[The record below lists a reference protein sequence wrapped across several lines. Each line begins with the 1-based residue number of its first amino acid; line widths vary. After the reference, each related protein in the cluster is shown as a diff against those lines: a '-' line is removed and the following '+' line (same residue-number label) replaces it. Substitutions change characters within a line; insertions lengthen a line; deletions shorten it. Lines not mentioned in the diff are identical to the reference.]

1 MTWVWRRSRSAWRT
15 LAISTESTELRN
27 GLSFDLEDWYQVLYF
42 DAHFPR
48 TQWAECES
56 RLEPVTRRL
65 LGILDEYGAKAT
77 FFVLGWNAERMPHLI
92 EAIQRRGHEIASH
105 GFSHHL
111 IYRQGRE
118 AFASDLGRSLRVLK
132 EITGLPVKGFRAP
145 SFSITRES
153 TWALPILLEHGIAYD
168 SSVLPARRP
177 YCGIPGAPTRPWRF
191 ADSDGRTLV
200 EAPPSTM
207 SLLGWKLPFG
217 GGGYFRLLPYP
228 LVRLGL
234 RRANRAGIPGF
245 VYLHPWE
252 LDPSQPRVAIRLRHR
267 FQHYVNLNRTEPK
280 LRRLLSDF
288 RFVPYSRMIETLP
301 ALPVLGNDSLRN

>member
-1 MTWVWRRSRSAWRT
+1 VTWVWGRSRNVWRT

-42 DAHFPR
+42 DAHFSR
-48 TQWAECES
+48 DQWAECES

-65 LGILDEYGAKAT
+65 LRILDEYGAKAT
-77 FFVLGWNAERMPHLI
+77 FFVLGWNAERMPRLI
-92 EAIQRRGHEIASH
+92 EAIHRRGHEIGSH
-105 GFSHHL
+105 GFDHHL

-118 AFASDLGRSLRVLK
+118 AFASDLGRSLRVLQD
-132 EITGLPVKGFRAP
+132 ITGLPVKGFRAP

-153 TWALPILLEHGIAYD
+153 TWAFSVLLEHGIVYD

-177 YCGIPGAPTRPWRF
+177 YCGIPGTPSRPWRF
-191 ADSDGRTLV
+191 ASPDGRTLI
-200 EAPPSTM
+200 EAPPSTL
-207 SLLGWKLPFG
+207 SLLGWSLPFG

-234 RRANRAGIPGF
+234 RRANRAGIPAV

-252 LDPSQPRVAIRLRHR
+252 LDPSQPRVPVRWLHR
-267 FQHYVNLNRTEPK
+267 FQHYVNLDRTEAK

-288 RFVPYSRMIETLP
+288 KFVPYSHMIETLP
-301 ALPVLGNDSLRN
+301 ALPVLGKEVLGN

>member
-1 MTWVWRRSRSAWRT
+1 VTWVWRPSRNAWRT
-15 LAISTESTELRN
+15 LATSTESTELCN

-48 TQWAECES
+48 SQWPECES

-65 LGILDEYGAKAT
+65 LEILDEYEAKAT
-77 FFVLGWNAERMPHLI
+77 FFVLGWNAERMPHLV
-92 EAIQRRGHEIASH
+92 EAIQRHGHEIGSH
-105 GFSHHL
+105 GFGHHL

-118 AFASDLGRSLRVLK
+118 AFTDDLGRSLRVLQN
-132 EITGLPVKGFRAP
+132 ITGLPIKGFRAP

-153 TWALPILLEHGIAYD
+153 TWALSVLLEHGIVYD

-191 ADSDGRTLV
+191 ASCDGRTLV
-200 EAPPSTM
+200 EAPPSTL

-234 RRANRAGIPGF
+234 RRANRAGIPA
-245 VYLHPWE
+245 VIYLHPWE
-252 LDPSQPRVAIRLRHR
+252 LDPAQPRVPVRWRHR
-267 FQHYVNLNRTEPK
+267 FQHYVNLDRTEAK
-280 LRRLLSDF
+280 LKRLLGDF
-288 RFVPYSRMIETLP
+288 KFVPFSHMIESLR
-301 ALPVLGNDSLRN
+301 ALPVLGNDALGD

>member
-1 MTWVWRRSRSAWRT
+1 
-15 LAISTESTELRN
+15 LDISTNSPELRN

-42 DAHFPR
+42 DACFPR
-48 TQWAECES
+48 DRWAECES

-77 FFVLGWNAERMPHLI
+77 FFVLGWNAERMPHLV
-92 EAIQRRGHEIASH
+92 ETIQRHGHEIGSH
-105 GFSHHL
+105 GFGHHL

-118 AFASDLGRSLRVLK
+118 AFASDLFRSLRVLRD
-132 EITGLPVKGFRAP
+132 ITGMPIKGFRAP

-153 TWALPILLEHGIAYD
+153 TWALAVLMEHGIVYD

-191 ADSDGRTLV
+191 ASSDGRTLI
-200 EAPPSTM
+200 EAPPSTL
-207 SLLGWKLPFG
+207 SLLGWRMPFG
-217 GGGYFRLLPYP
+217 GGGYFRLLPYQ

-234 RRANRAGIPGF
+234 RRANRAAVPAL

-252 LDPSQPRVAIRLRHR
+252 LDPLQPRVSVPWQHR
-267 FQHYVNLNRTEPK
+267 FQHYVNLTRTEAK

-288 RFVPYSRMIETLP
+288 TFVPYSRVIETLR
-301 ALPVLGNDSLRN
+301 ALPVLGNDALNN

>member
-1 MTWVWRRSRSAWRT
+1 
-15 LAISTESTELRN
+15 LAISTESTELHN

-65 LGILDEYGAKAT
+65 LEILDEYGAKAT

-132 EITGLPVKGFRAP
+132 GITGLPVKGFRAP

-217 GGGYFRLLPYP
+217 GGGYFRLLPYT

-234 RRANRAGIPGF
+234 RRANRAGIPGV

-252 LDPSQPRVAIRLRHR
+252 LDPSQPRVAVRLRHR
-267 FQHYVNLNRTEPK
+267 FQHYVNLNRTEAK